1 MKNKLLLITFF
12 IAVYSLGFITSQLY
26 KQNGKYFSIPG
37 LKIFNGENAK
47 NVETPKTDREFYND
61 KDPLND
67 LKGLK
72 DDIETFKVLIGEVM
86 KEVYNKDTE
95 SVNKKRPSH
104 NLAGTNREK
113 NVGQGL

>member
-26 KQNGKYFSIPG
+26 KQNGKYFSIPV
-37 LKIFNGENAK
+37 LKILKGK
-47 NVETPKTDREFYND
+47 NTKGAETSKTGKEFYND
-61 KDPLND
+61 TDPLND

-95 SVNKKRPSH
+95 NVNKKLPPH